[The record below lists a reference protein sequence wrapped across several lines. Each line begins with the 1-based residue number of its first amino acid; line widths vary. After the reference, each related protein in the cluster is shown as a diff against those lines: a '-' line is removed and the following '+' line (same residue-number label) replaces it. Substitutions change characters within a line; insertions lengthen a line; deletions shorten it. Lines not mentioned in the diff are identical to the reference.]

1 MGPMDTLR
9 LLRSNGSE
17 VIGRLKLRSEDDD
30 DVTDDDDIM
39 GGDIIGGTGIIGGN
53 DVIGGDDIIIEDDV
67 TGGDDI
73 IEWLLLRLLWGW
85 RLFDG

>member
-17 VIGRLKLRSEDDD
+17 VVGRLKLRSEDD

-39 GGDIIGGTGIIGGN
+39 GGDIIGGTGIMVEDDI
-53 DVIGGDDIIIEDDV
+53 IGGDDIIER
-67 TGGDDI
+67 
-73 IEWLLLRLLWGW
+73 LLLRLLLGW
-85 RLFDG
+85 RLLVG

>member
-17 VIGRLKLRSEDDD
+17 VVGRLKWRSDDD

-39 GGDIIGGTGIIGGN
+39 GGDIIGGTGIMVEDDI
-53 DVIGGDDIIIEDDV
+53 IGGDDIIER
-67 TGGDDI
+67 
-73 IEWLLLRLLWGW
+73 LLLRLLLGW
-85 RLFDG
+85 RLLVG

>member
-1 MGPMDTLR
+1 MGPMDVLR
-9 LLRSNGSE
+9 RLRSNGTE
-17 VIGRLKLRSEDDD
+17 AVGRLILRSEDDD
-30 DVTDDDDIM
+30 VTSDDDIM

>member
-17 VIGRLKLRSEDDD
+17 VVGRLKLRSDDD

-39 GGDIIGGTGIIGGN
+39 GGDIIGGTGIMVEDDI
-53 DVIGGDDIIIEDDV
+53 IGGDDIIER
-67 TGGDDI
+67 
-73 IEWLLLRLLWGW
+73 LLLRLLLGW
-85 RLFDG
+85 RLLVG

>member
-17 VIGRLKLRSEDDD
+17 VAGCLKLRSDDD

-39 GGDIIGGTGIIGGN
+39 GGDIIGGTGIMVEDDI
-53 DVIGGDDIIIEDDV
+53 IGGDDIIER
-67 TGGDDI
+67 
-73 IEWLLLRLLWGW
+73 LLLRLLLGW
-85 RLFDG
+85 RLLVG

>member
-17 VIGRLKLRSEDDD
+17 VVGRLKLRSDDD

-39 GGDIIGGTGIIGGN
+39 GGDIIGGTGIMVGDDI
-53 DVIGGDDIIIEDDV
+53 IGGDDIIER
-67 TGGDDI
+67 
-73 IEWLLLRLLWGW
+73 LLLRLLLGW
-85 RLFDG
+85 RLLVG